1 MAYIPSGSPPP
12 GQPPGS
18 GQPPGGSPS
27 TPRKNPRG
35 FRATIYQLKTDIK
48 RAVVGNGSKQKNKA
62 KKGEQEA
69 KTPATAPAP
78 VIVQTHDAQAPI
90 PVLAP
95 IPAMPAP
102 ITQNDFNYFGYPY
115 GQPHVYPTLQPPVQ
129 HMPLPAIV
137 TTQQQQHPFIASQP
151 PLLHSPPQQSF
162 TLSAS
167 QPAMVSGGGKDWNA
181 AASECM
187 ADVLDRLER
196 GDPDE
201 VASGFNLLG
210 DVEGKFTGATIDRW
224 IAEALK
230 DYSLEDLEKLHM
242 HAGLLLPTDSLLS
255 AIICLGIERVHVPLK
270 LVKAITDGQ
279 HGPVLALANRLR
291 RSCNPAKSGDKK
303 PDEDQATM
311 MMWDMLD
318 KAVAKLAD
326 DERHALSQ
334 AIFAAPATEMASA
347 VLILHELM
355 KIKY

>member
-35 FRATIYQLKTDIK
+35 FRAGIYRIKTGII
-48 RAVVGNGSKQKNKA
+48 RAAVGPQKKKAEKKSKKEKLGQ
-62 KKGEQEA
+62 
-69 KTPATAPAP
+69 TPAPIPANTNAHPTTPAP
-78 VIVQTHDAQAPI
+78 VV
-90 PVLAP
+90 VL
-95 IPAMPAP
+95 PAMPAP
-102 ITQNDFNYFGYPY
+102 VTQNDFNYHAYLL
-115 GQPHVYPTLQPPVQ
+115 GQPPVHPTLQPPVQ
-129 HMPLPAIV
+129 HM
-137 TTQQQQHPFIASQP
+137 FIASQP
-151 PLLHSPPQQSF
+151 PLLHSPPQPSF

-181 AASECM
+181 TASECM

-201 VASGFNLLG
+201 VHSGFNLLQ
-210 DVEGKFTGATIDRW
+210 DVATEGKFTGETIDGW

-242 HAGLLLPTDSLLS
+242 HAGLLLPTDNLLS
-255 AIICLGIERVHVPLK
+255 PIICLGIERVHVALK

-334 AIFAAPATEMASA
+334 AIFAAPATEMAPA